1 MGFQIILSAVALK
14 ELEASVDWYN
24 ARQDGLGTR
33 FIEAL
38 DNRLALLSETPDI
51 FPVKLSG
58 YNEALIEKFPYLIV
72 YKIIKKGKKV
82 RVLHIFHTR
91 RNPGTKSKQE

>member
-1 MGFQIILSAVALK
+1 MSFQIILSTTALK

-24 ARQDGLGTR
+24 ERQDGLGNR
-33 FIEAL
+33 FIDAV

-58 YNEALIEKFPYLIV
+58 YNEVMVEKFPYLII
-72 YKIIKKGKKV
+72 YRIIKKEKKV

-91 RNPGTKSKQE
+91 RNPILKNKK